1 MLDPY
6 FSATKVKWI
15 LDNVEGAR
23 ARAERGELAF
33 GTVDSWLIWHLTS
46 GHKHVTDVTNA
57 SRTLLFNIVKGEWD
71 PEMLKLFGVPE
82 SMLPEV
88 GWSSERVGEVT
99 TTLGLGGVA
108 IAGIAGDQQA
118 ALFGQ
123 LCWNAG
129 EAKNTYGTG
138 CFLLQ
143 NIGTEFVRSRHKLIT
158 TVAASAQK
166 RLEYALEGS
175 IFIGGAVVQWLR
187 DNLKLIGASAEVE
200 ALAAS
205 VPDTGG
211 VVFVPAFVGLGAP
224 HWDAH
229 AAGMLIGL
237 RRDTGPGQIARAA
250 LEAIAFQVADVL
262 EAVHSETGA
271 PLKELRVDG
280 GAAVNDLLMQ
290 FQADVLGVPVVRP
303 RVTETTA
310 LGAAYLAGLATGFW
324 ASADALRAERKGD
337 VRFEP
342 KMARGSGPS
351 GAGAGKRPWSG
362 QRGGP
367 PNRCVGRPCGLF
379 AELQRLADLLVPAFQ
394 RLFEFEHEFAGVGA
408 VDEAVIEAEA
418 EVLHGANGDGV
429 VAFGVGEHGGLF
441 AQAADGE
448 DGRLGLVDDGHA
460 ELAAKG
466 AGVGEREG
474 GSADFVGREL
484 FGAGAEGEI
493 GDGAGEIGEAALL
506 GLADDGHDEAPVERD
521 GDAEMDVL
529 VVADGEAVAVFSSE
543 ALTMGKRRSAATA
556 AAAMK
561 GM

>member
-1 MLDPY
+1 MAYILALDQGTTSSRAILFDASGAIAAVAQKEIQQFYPQAGWVEHDPTEILTSQISCAVEALGKVGARPRDVAAIGITNQRETVIVWERATGKAIHPAIVWQDRRTAPICEELEEGGAGELVSSKTGLVLDPY

-15 LDNVEGAR
+15 LDHVEGAR

-33 GTVDSWLIWHLTS
+33 GTVDSWLIWRLTS
-46 GHKHVTDVTNA
+46 GRKHVTDVTNA
-57 SRTLLFNIVKGEWD
+57 SRTLLFNVVKGEWD
-71 PEMLKLFGVPE
+71 AELLKLFGIPE
-82 SMLPEV
+82 AMLPEV
-88 GWSSERVGEVT
+88 VWSSERVGEAT
-99 TTLGLGGVA
+99 TTGLRGVA

-123 LCWNAG
+123 LCWSAG

-138 CFLLQ
+138 CFLLE
-143 NIGTEFVRSRHKLIT
+143 NFGTEFMRSRHRLIT
-158 TVAASAQK
+158 TVAASSQR

-187 DNLKLIGASAEVE
+187 DNLKLIGASADVE

-224 HWDAH
+224 HWDAR

-262 EAVHSETGA
+262 EAVAAAAAETGA
-271 PLKELRVDG
+271 PLRDLRVDG

-324 ASADALRAERKGD
+324 ASPDALRAERAAAAAD

-342 KMARGSGPS
+342 KMSA
-351 GAGAGKRPWSG
+351 
-362 QRGGP
+362 
-367 PNRCVGRPCGLF
+367 
-379 AELQRLADLLVPAFQ
+379 
-394 RLFEFEHEFAGVGA
+394 
-408 VDEAVIEAEA
+408 
-418 EVLHGANGDGV
+418 
-429 VAFGVGEHGGLF
+429 
-441 AQAADGE
+441 
-448 DGRLGLVDDGHA
+448 
-460 ELAAKG
+460 
-466 AGVGEREG
+466 GERAERR
-474 GSADFVGREL
+474 GRWQK
-484 FGAGAEGEI
+484 A
-493 GDGAGEIGEAALL
+493 
-506 GLADDGHDEAPVERD
+506 VER
-521 GDAEMDVL
+521 AKAWE
-529 VVADGEAVAVFSSE
+529 
-543 ALTMGKRRSAATA
+543 
-556 AAAMK
+556 
-561 GM
+561 